1 MANFYTGWN
10 KENRPHKSDRIR
22 ESIKKQQPL
31 KPRIEFAKNKIQ
43 IQSQKLGSTLEK
55 LKAREKTLFNEI
67 ISNLQKHN
75 VQQSKVMSNEL
86 AQIKKT
92 IKTTSELRLAI
103 EQIQMRLDS
112 TIDIGDVMTSV
123 GPAMR
128 ALTKMR
134 SGFSLMMPDV
144 DLEIGEI
151 NGVFNDVL
159 MNAGSIGNASFA
171 FDVHGEDMDKILAEA
186 TAVAEQRVNETLP
199 DVPVRPFSD
208 NSRSSMTE
216 HSQ

>member
-1 MANFYTGWN
+1 MANFNTGWN
-10 KENRPHKSDRIR
+10 KEKRPDTSERIR
-22 ESIKKQQPL
+22 ESIKTQQPL
-31 KPRIEFAKNKIQ
+31 KPRIEFARNKIQ
-43 IQSQKLGSTLEK
+43 IQGQKLGSTLEK
-55 LKAREKTLFNEI
+55 LKVREKTLFNEI

-75 VQQSKVMSNEL
+75 VQQSKAMSNEL

-92 IKTTSELRLAI
+92 IKTTSELKMAI
-103 EQIQMRLDS
+103 EQIHMRLDS

-134 SGFSLMMPDV
+134 SGLSLMMPDV

-199 DVPVRPFSD
+199 DVPVRSFSD
-208 NSRSSMTE
+208 NPRSSMRE